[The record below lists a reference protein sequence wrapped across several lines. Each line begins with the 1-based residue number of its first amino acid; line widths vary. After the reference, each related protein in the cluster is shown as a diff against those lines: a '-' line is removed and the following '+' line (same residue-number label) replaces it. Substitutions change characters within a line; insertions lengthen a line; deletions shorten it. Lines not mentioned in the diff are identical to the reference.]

1 MIYIYLVIIENFDR
15 KHVRCRFR
23 LLRHVEEC
31 TLGLNIVL
39 SVSSAPARLLTMSET
54 FAVELKSVVKR
65 YSEILAVDNVD
76 LTIKTGEIFGLLG
89 PNGSGKSTTLK
100 MLLGLVQP
108 DSGSV
113 NVLGV
118 DVQKDPVA
126 VKQQV
131 GYVPES
137 PRLYEF
143 LTGIEYL
150 DFIGDIYGM
159 QTEEK
164 KNRITEYLKALQL
177 EGREGDM
184 INGYS
189 EGMKQKIALI
199 SAFLHKP
206 KLLILDEPLNALD
219 PRSARIVKDFLHKL
233 KMQGVTTI
241 MSTHVLEIAQAVCD
255 RVGIMYQGRL
265 LALGNMNE
273 LRQMSKLPDSGLEDI
288 FLKLTGTDDIRAVVE
303 ELLK

>member
-1 MIYIYLVIIENFDR
+1 
-15 KHVRCRFR
+15 
-23 LLRHVEEC
+23 
-31 TLGLNIVL
+31 
-39 SVSSAPARLLTMSET
+39 MSYT
-54 FAVELKSVVKR
+54 SAVELKGVVKR
-65 YSEILAVDNVD
+65 YSEILAVDHVD
-76 LTIKTGEIFGLLG
+76 LTIKVGEIFGLLG

-113 NVLGV
+113 SVLGT

-126 VKQQV
+126 VKQLL

-137 PRLYEF
+137 PHLYEF

-150 DFIGDIYGM
+150 DFVGDIYGM
-159 QTEEK
+159 QTAEK
-164 KNRITEYLKALQL
+164 KNRINEYLKALQL

-184 INGYS
+184 ISGYS

-199 SAFLHKP
+199 SAFLHRP

-219 PRSARIVKDFLHKL
+219 PRSARIVKDFLQEL
-233 KMQGVTTI
+233 KTQGVTTI
-241 MSTHVLEIAQAVCD
+241 ISTHVLEIAQALCD
-255 RVGIMYQGRL
+255 RVGIMYEGKL
-265 LALGNMNE
+265 LALGNMGE

-288 FLKLTGTDDIRAVVE
+288 FLKLTGTGDIRAVVE

>member
-1 MIYIYLVIIENFDR
+1 VVPLARDGNEAVG
-15 KHVRCRFR
+15 
-23 LLRHVEEC
+23 LR
-31 TLGLNIVL
+31 G
-39 SVSSAPARLLTMSET
+39 
-54 FAVELKSVVKR
+54 VVKR
-65 YSEILAVDNVD
+65 YHEILAVNQLD
-76 LTIKTGEIFGLLG
+76 LSIQAGEIFGLLG

-100 MLLGLVQP
+100 MILGLVTP

-113 NVLGV
+113 NVLGI
-118 DVQKDPVA
+118 DVQKDAVA

-159 QTEEK
+159 QVEEK
-164 KNRITEYLKALQL
+164 KNRITEYLRALQL

-184 INGYS
+184 ITSYS
-189 EGMKQKIALI
+189 DGMKQKIALI

-206 KLLILDEPLNALD
+206 KLLILDEPLSALD
-219 PRSARIVKDFLHKL
+219 PRSARIVKDFLQEL
-233 KMQGVTTI
+233 KAQGVTTV

-255 RVGIMYQGRL
+255 RIGIMYQGRL
-265 LALGNMNE
+265 LALGNMKE
-273 LRQMSKLPDSGLEDI
+273 LREMSKLPDSGLEDI
-288 FLKLTGTDDIRAVVE
+288 FLKLTGTGDTRAIVE

>member
-1 MIYIYLVIIENFDR
+1 
-15 KHVRCRFR
+15 
-23 LLRHVEEC
+23 
-31 TLGLNIVL
+31 
-39 SVSSAPARLLTMSET
+39 MSDES
-54 FAVELKSVVKR
+54 AVELRSVVKR
-65 YSEILAVDNVD
+65 YSEILAVNNVD
-76 LTIKTGEIFGLLG
+76 LTIKKGEIFGLLG

-108 DSGSV
+108 ESGSII
-113 NVLGV
+113 VLGT
-118 DVQKDPVA
+118 DVQKDPIT

-150 DFIGDIYGM
+150 DFIADVYDM

-164 KNRITEYLKALQL
+164 KNRICEYLKALEL

-189 EGMKQKIALI
+189 DGMKQKIALI
-199 SAFLHKP
+199 SAFLHRP
-206 KLLILDEPLNALD
+206 RLLVLDEPLSALD
-219 PRSARIVKDFLHKL
+219 PRSARIIKDVLNQL
-233 KMQGVTTI
+233 KTQGVTTI

-255 RVGIMYQGRL
+255 RIGIMYHGKL
-265 LALGNMNE
+265 LALGNMKE
-273 LRQMSKLPDSGLEDI
+273 LRAMSKLPDSGLEDI
-288 FLKLTGTDDIRAVVE
+288 FLKLTGTGDTRAIVE

>member
-1 MIYIYLVIIENFDR
+1 MSNESII
-15 KHVRCRFR
+15 
-23 LLRHVEEC
+23 
-31 TLGLNIVL
+31 
-39 SVSSAPARLLTMSET
+39 SVQNLTKT
-54 FAVELKSVVKR
+54 FGDFT
-65 YSEILAVDNVD
+65 AVDD
-76 LTIKTGEIFGLLG
+76 ITFDIKKSEIFGLLG

-100 MLLGLVQP
+100 MILGLITP

-113 NVLGV
+113 NVLGI
-118 DVQKDPVA
+118 DVQKDAVA

-159 QTEEK
+159 QVEEK
-164 KNRITEYLKALQL
+164 KNRITEYLRALQL

-184 INGYS
+184 ITSYS
-189 EGMKQKIALI
+189 DGMKQKIALI

-206 KLLILDEPLNALD
+206 KLLILDEPLSALD
-219 PRSARIVKDFLHKL
+219 PRSARIVKDFLQEL
-233 KMQGVTTI
+233 KAQGVTTI
-241 MSTHVLEIAQAVCD
+241 MSTHVLEIAQAICD
-255 RVGIMYQGRL
+255 RIGIMYQGRL
-265 LALGNMNE
+265 LAIGNMKE
-273 LRQMSKLPDSGLEDI
+273 LREMSKLPDSGLEDI
-288 FLKLTGTDDIRAVVE
+288 FLKLTGTGDTRAIVE

>member
-1 MIYIYLVIIENFDR
+1 M
-15 KHVRCRFR
+15 
-23 LLRHVEEC
+23 
-31 TLGLNIVL
+31 
-39 SVSSAPARLLTMSET
+39 TMSYAS
-54 FAVELKSVVKR
+54 AVELKGVVKR
-65 YSEILAVDNVD
+65 YNEILAVDHVD
-76 LTIKTGEIFGLLG
+76 LTIKAGEIFGLLG

-100 MLLGLVQP
+100 MLLGLVHP

-113 NVLGV
+113 SVLGT
-118 DVQKDPVA
+118 DVQKDSVG
-126 VKQQV
+126 VKQLV

-150 DFIGDIYGM
+150 DFIGDIYGV
-159 QTEEK
+159 QTAEK
-164 KNRITEYLKALQL
+164 KNRINEYLKALQL

-184 INGYS
+184 INSYS

-199 SAFLHKP
+199 SAFLHRP

-219 PRSARIVKDFLHKL
+219 PRSARIVKDFLQEL
-233 KMQGVTTI
+233 KTQGVTTI
-241 MSTHVLEIAQAVCD
+241 ISTHVLEIAQALCD
-255 RVGIMYQGRL
+255 RVGIMYQGKL
-265 LALGNMNE
+265 LALGNMDE

-288 FLKLTGTDDIRAVVE
+288 FLKLTGTGDIRAVVE

>member
-1 MIYIYLVIIENFDR
+1 MV
-15 KHVRCRFR
+15 
-23 LLRHVEEC
+23 
-31 TLGLNIVL
+31 
-39 SVSSAPARLLTMSET
+39 PLTISET
-54 FAVELKSVVKR
+54 FAVELQNVVKR
-65 YSEILAVDNVD
+65 YNEILAVDNVD
-76 LTIKTGEIFGLLG
+76 LNIKKGEIFGLLG

-100 MLLGLVQP
+100 MLIGLVQP

-118 DVQKDPVA
+118 DVQNEPVA

-150 DFIGDIYGM
+150 DFIGDVYGM

-164 KNRITEYLKALQL
+164 KNRINEYLKALQL

-184 INGYS
+184 ITGYS
-189 EGMKQKIALI
+189 DGMKQKIALI
-199 SAFLHKP
+199 SAFLHRP
-206 KLLILDEPLNALD
+206 KLLIMDEPLSALD
-219 PRSARIVKDFLHKL
+219 PRSARIIKDFLHQL
-233 KMQGVTTI
+233 KAQGVTTI

-255 RVGIMYQGRL
+255 RIGIMYQGKI
-265 LALGNMNE
+265 LALGNIKE
-273 LRQMSKLPDSGLEDI
+273 LRQMAKLPDSGLEDI
-288 FLKLTGTDDIRAVVE
+288 FLKLTGTGDIRAVVE

>member
-1 MIYIYLVIIENFDR
+1 MNERSV
-15 KHVRCRFR
+15 KKP
-23 LLRHVEEC
+23 
-31 TLGLNIVL
+31 TLGLNIVS
-39 SVSSAPARLLTMSET
+39 SVSNLTARLLAMSET

-189 EGMKQKIALI
+189 EGMKQKVALI
-199 SAFLHKP
+199 SAFLHRP

-233 KMQGVTTI
+233 KIQGITTI

-288 FLKLTGTDDIRAVVE
+288 FLKLTGTDDIKAVVE